1 MLREVVDKMDE
12 RYYGDGDLEGLREDI
27 MRSLAFDF
35 EIDQQTFARLGEDG
49 VADKVF
55 DEAVKFYHRK
65 RQSLAAPFREIGRAS
80 CRESG
85 RRSGGSLSLKAT
97 ETTLR

>member
-1 MLREVVDKMDE
+1 
-12 RYYGDGDLEGLREDI
+12 

-65 RQSLAAPFREIGRAS
+65 RQSLAAPFRDGIRRMAEGDQENKPERGCVDFSDGRRARRARVRVEAALAPDGRATTH
-80 CRESG
+80 
-85 RRSGGSLSLKAT
+85 AT
-97 ETTLR
+97 QQS